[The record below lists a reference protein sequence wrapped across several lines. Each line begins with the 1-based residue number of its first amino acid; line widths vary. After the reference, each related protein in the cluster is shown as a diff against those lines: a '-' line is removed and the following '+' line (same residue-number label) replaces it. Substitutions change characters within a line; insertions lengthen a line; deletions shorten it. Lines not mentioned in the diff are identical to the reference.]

1 MIDDRP
7 HWAQRMESERA
18 ARGWSP
24 LDAARAM
31 RAHSSHEL
39 PDERTVARSW
49 RRWEVGAVEPRD
61 HKALIAAVFGTTT
74 HAFFP
79 VDHRRDGNTEVLDV
93 SGMDTVEIV
102 ARLRASDI
110 NEATLD
116 ALRITVDSVNP
127 LELWS
132 PAYAASPT
140 VRPAQYSFPSLTVS
154 AETPGLPG

>member
-7 HWAQRMESERA
+7 RWAQRMESERA

-31 RAHSSHEL
+31 RAHSDHEL
-39 PDERTVARSW
+39 PDERTLARSW
-49 RRWEVGAVEPRD
+49 RRWEAGTVEPRD
-61 HKALIAAVFGTTT
+61 HKALISAVFGTTT

-79 VDHRRDGNTEVLDV
+79 MDHRRDGNIEVLDV

-110 NEATLD
+110 DEATLD
-116 ALRITVDSVNP
+116 ALRITVEQALHGVR
-127 LELWS
+127 LHAW
-132 PAYAASPT
+132 
-140 VRPAQYSFPSLTVS
+140 RPAVDRRQSMAQPRGQHAAPAAHTRT
-154 AETPGLPG
+154 AP